1 MGQSRKVAT
10 FCHFTCMLTRRPCE
24 FRQFSGKRFTFFV
37 LIEIGILTKF
47 AENLRGVQDSE
58 WPINKQCSYYAL
70 QSSHMPK
77 LSKLPCYKTHPLT
90 SRLVSPRCPASL
102 PWWHR
107 SVRLNGTPAKLPK
120 SVCASQRSR
129 KCFRCKRRLS
139 VASDEVGIWWPSF
152 FFSHFSLSLFSM
164 TFCNEKTCE
173 GMIHYDI
180 PKICRGTISRLWNGQ
195 WKTGKWVKRTSRN
208 QTTLPL
214 ALR

>member
-1 MGQSRKVAT
+1 
-10 FCHFTCMLTRRPCE
+10 
-24 FRQFSGKRFTFFV
+24 
-37 LIEIGILTKF
+37 
-47 AENLRGVQDSE
+47 
-58 WPINKQCSYYAL
+58 
-70 QSSHMPK
+70 MPK

-129 KCFRCKRRLS
+129 KSFRCKRRLS

-152 FFSHFSLSLFSM
+152 FFSHFALSLFSM

-195 WKTGKWVKRTSRN
+195 WKTGKWVKRTSTEIKQCNNFAFGSKITWFTSTTAMRQIPGLTGTCWSERR
-208 QTTLPL
+208 QTGRATGLVVWYKGFDYTTSTQL
-214 ALR
+214 YGDYMS